1 MRLGEQCPYITPCG
15 FCSRQ
20 GKPCDGSRKKE
31 VNIAIR
37 PLDLTDPQLVK
48 RVMEGARSKGGI
60 DNGKH

>member
-31 VNIAIR
+31 IAIK
-37 PLDLTDPQLVK
+37 PLDLTDPQLIK
-48 RVMEGARSKGGI
+48 RVMDASRSKGGI
-60 DNGKH
+60 DNG

>member
-20 GKPCDGSRKKE
+20 GKPCDGSMKKE
-31 VNIAIR
+31 IALAIK

-48 RVMEGARSKGGI
+48 RVMEGSSQEVQSE
-60 DNGKH
+60 